1 MFLQN
6 VCPCILYHEAKR
18 NGIIGQWDR
27 SRLHL
32 RIVRPQDKYN
42 NGFCRYYT
50 MEQQE
55 KDITPPLEP
64 RKRTQLHTSLH
75 KKNTGLLSTNPC
87 FYTFYQLTIRSQ
99 NSSAPS
105 SSNPPRIAK
114 VILSQLQSERR
125 RSSEKNFRIRV

>member
-6 VCPCILYHEAKR
+6 VCLCILYHEAKR
-18 NGIIGQWDR
+18 NGIIDQWDR

-32 RIVRPQDKYN
+32 RIVQTQNQYN
-42 NGFCRYYT
+42 TCFCSYYT

-55 KDITPPLEP
+55 KRYNPTS
-64 RKRTQLHTSLH
+64 RTKEADSATHFPAQKS
-75 KKNTGLLSTNPC
+75 TGLPSTNPC